1 MNKIVLKKNS
11 NNTNLEQKK
20 NSSSSLG
27 PISDLEKHLP
37 SEWWKSLFNSLY
49 IKTDG
54 DVVEN
59 NRNTAKEVDIIIES
73 TKLEPFDHVLDLCC
87 GQGRHSIELANR
99 GFKNINGIDRSR
111 YLIQLARKRALSLD
125 PKIEKPRFR
134 EGDARKIRLEDDSQ
148 DLVLLMG
155 NSFGYFEKEE
165 DDANVIKE
173 IKRVLRPNGN
183 FILDIVDGEWISKNY
198 EPRSWEWIDQSH
210 LVCRERTL
218 SSDHNRLIAREVIIH
233 AEKGILA
240 DQFYAER
247 LYTYEQILE
256 MLQKTGFENIVK
268 HSNYNSLSSRNQDLG
283 MMFNRLFITANAP
296 PKPVI
301 KKHTENL
308 KTTVLLGDSSL
319 PDKVKRNGQFNEED
333 FNTINCLKENL
344 KKLKKYNFSYLSN
357 HKHLMKQLMQDP
369 PEFVLNLCDEGYQND
384 PFKELHIPVLLEM
397 LNIPYSGAGP
407 ACLAICYNKSLVRSV
422 AMQLDVPVP
431 LETYVEPSDQTAT
444 LPSIFPAILKPNF
457 GDSSIGI
464 TKNAV
469 VHSAEELISYLNELK
484 TMLPNIPILVQEYL
498 TGPEYSVA
506 IIGNNGNYT
515 VLPILE
521 VDYSNLPSNLPPIL
535 GYESKWL
542 PESPYWNSIKYKE
555 ANLKEDVYAQLV
567 NHAILLFERLECRDY
582 ARFDFRE
589 DDQKNIKLLEV
600 NPNPGWCWDGKM
612 NIMAGFKGLS
622 YDQFLDLILK
632 AAVERT
638 KPGIKDGQNNGSENL
653 VQ

>member
-11 NNTNLEQKK
+11 NNLNIEQKK
-20 NSSSSLG
+20 IVPSSLG

-59 NRNTAKEVDIIIES
+59 NRNTEREVDIIIES
-73 TKLEPFDHVLDLCC
+73 AKLEPYDHILDLCC
-87 GQGRHSIELANR
+87 GQGRHSLELASR
-99 GFKNINGIDRSR
+99 GFKNISGIDRSR
-111 YLIQLARKRALSLD
+111 YLVTLARKRAQMLD
-125 PKIEKPRFR
+125 PKFEKPRFR
-134 EGDARKIRLEDDSQ
+134 EGDARKIKMEDDSL

-165 DDANVIKE
+165 DDASVIKE

-183 FILDIVDGEWISKNY
+183 FILDIVDGEWISKNF
-198 EPRSWEWIDQSH
+198 EARSWEWIDQNH

-218 SSDHNRLIAREVIIH
+218 SSDHSRIIAREVIIH
-233 AEKGILA
+233 AEKGVLA

-247 LYTYEQILE
+247 LYTYDAILA
-256 MLQKTGFENIVK
+256 MLQRTGFENIVK

-283 MMFNRLFITANAP
+283 MMSNRLFITANAP
-296 PKPVI
+296 GKPVV
-301 KKHTENL
+301 KKLTENL
-308 KTTVLLGDSSL
+308 KTTVLLGDTSL
-319 PDKVKRNGQFNEED
+319 PDKIKRNGQFNEED
-333 FNTINCLKENL
+333 FNTINGLKENL
-344 KKLKKYNFSYLSN
+344 KKLKKFSFSYLSN
-357 HKHLMKQLMQDP
+357 HKHLMKQLMQSP

-431 LETYVEPSDQTAT
+431 LETYVGTADQTAT

-469 VHSAEELISYLNELK
+469 VHSAEELIVYLNELK
-484 TMLPNIPILVQEYL
+484 NLLPNIPTLVQEYL

-506 IIGNNGNYT
+506 VIGNCGNYT

-521 VDYSNLPSNLPPIL
+521 VDYSGLPPNLPPIL

-542 PESPYWNSIKYKE
+542 PESPYWNNIKYKE
-555 ANLKEDVYAQLV
+555 AVLKEDVYSQLV
-567 NHAILLFERLECRDY
+567 NNSIMLFERLECRDY

-589 DDQKNIKLLEV
+589 DDQKNIKLL
-600 NPNPGWCWDGKM
+600 D
-612 NIMAGFKGLS
+612 F
-622 YDQFLDLILK
+622 Q
-632 AAVERT
+632 
-638 KPGIKDGQNNGSENL
+638 
-653 VQ
+653 